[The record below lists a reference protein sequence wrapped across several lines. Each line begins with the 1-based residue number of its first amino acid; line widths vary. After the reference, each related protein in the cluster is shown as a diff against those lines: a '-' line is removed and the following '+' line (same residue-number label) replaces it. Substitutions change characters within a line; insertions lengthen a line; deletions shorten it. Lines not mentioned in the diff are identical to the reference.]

1 MSPKHL
7 SLTPGPGNYAIP
19 SKMIEGPK
27 TAMHARSYMKDANER
42 NNFPGA
48 GSYELQNQRLTKK
61 VGNVL
66 EMLHLLQL
74 HLDILQRNKIV
85 FRICVLIT
93 YENSLVYE
101 SVSN

>member
-48 GSYELQNQRLTKK
+48 GSYELQNLSNPSMRKGPVFSMGTSKRGEDEKTKA
-61 VGNVL
+61 VRFVPGAGSYSPNAAY
-66 EMLHLLQL
+66 
-74 HLDILQRNKIV
+74 
-85 FRICVLIT
+85 T
-93 YENSLVYE
+93 
-101 SVSN
+101 